1 MRKFLTA
8 WFCMLFATSIIVA
21 EPILTEEAK
30 CLEKGNIEIGLTASY
45 GVDEWEWDGTFT
57 GDNKVSLVVA
67 QIPVKYG
74 VTDKLQLNLNLP
86 YRSWKSELEIDTT
99 KADSDEAGLGQIA
112 VGGKVGISEN
122 IAIGLDVQTPTG
134 DVDKMLGE
142 GTNVGLMLIA
152 TGDLE
157 PVKVS
162 GNLGYL
168 VKTKYEDEDDVEYDP
183 GDPLILRA
191 AVEYP
196 MDAISLIGEA
206 QGQIFGKTKVN
217 DTEDDDSDGSTID
230 LLVGSQYV
238 KDALKLKLGVAF
250 AVGDED
256 YRAGL
261 NHFYDSWDWKVILSG
276 SYKFEI

>member
-1 MRKFLTA
+1 MRKVLTA
-8 WFCMLFATSIIVA
+8 GFCMLLAVSTVVA

-30 CLEKGNIEIGLTASY
+30 CLEKGNMEIGLTASY
-45 GVDEWEWDGTFT
+45 GVDFWKWDNIA
-57 GDNKVSLVVA
+57 GDNNVSLLVI

-74 VTDKLQLNLNLP
+74 VSDKLQLNLNLP
-86 YRSWKSELEIDTT
+86 YRSWKSEMEIGTT

-112 VGGKVGISEN
+112 VGGKVGTSEN
-122 IAIGLDVQTPTG
+122 IAIGLDVQSPTG
-134 DVDKMLGE
+134 DVDKSLGE
-142 GTNVGLMLIA
+142 GTNVGLNLIA
-152 TGDLE
+152 TGNLD
-157 PVKVS
+157 PVKIS
-162 GNLGYL
+162 GNAGYL
-168 VKTKYEDEDDVEYDP
+168 LKSKYEDKDNVKYDP
-183 GDPLILRA
+183 GDAIILRT

-196 MDAISLIGEA
+196 LDEISIIGEA

-217 DTEDDDSDGSTID
+217 DIKDDNSDGSTID
-230 LLVGSQYV
+230 LLLGGQYL
-238 KDALKLKLGVAF
+238 KDALKLKLGVEF